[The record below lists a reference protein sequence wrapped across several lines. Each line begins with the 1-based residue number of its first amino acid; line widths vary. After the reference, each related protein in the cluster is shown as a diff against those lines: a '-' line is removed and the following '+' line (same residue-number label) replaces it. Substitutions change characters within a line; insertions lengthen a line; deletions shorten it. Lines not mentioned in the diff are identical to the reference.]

1 MSNQPVQPVTVH
13 IQTGTGEIL
22 RIVATI
28 LLFGGLGLG
37 VWTVAQ
43 GPAAMYASV
52 AATAG
57 LVFFTRQ
64 LWGRQLIGLPTTA
77 TAVPTDAVRGVAA
90 ASSNVASG
98 WLRRISVPLL
108 LLVSVGYGIA
118 FLAVREV
125 FAALLTVPFGQVT
138 ANYASI
144 AVTAAVV
151 FLAGRLIGRQVGAAP
166 AAPVSWADAVAGR
179 GLDAT
184 YLIATAKWAASNA
197 TAYLYRCNI
206 VVLALVS
213 AGYGIV
219 FLGVRQAVSIGLH
232 VFENLYMATTVALI
246 LGSVLVLPSLV
257 PSMGAALRRAGV
269 IRPTQPAEAPAQ
281 QPAPASSPTPAPV
294 VQQPVAPAPA
304 PAPARKVVRRV
315 RRVEQPAPTPTP
327 KKAVRVVKKKENT
340 DV

>member
-1 MSNQPVQPVTVH
+1 MSNQQPVNVH
-13 IQTGTGEIL
+13 IQTGTGEVL
-22 RIVATI
+22 CIVATI
-28 LLFGGLGLG
+28 MLFGGLGLG

-90 ASSNVASG
+90 ASSNVAAG
-98 WLRRISVPLL
+98 WLRRISVPMLL
-108 LLVSVGYGIA
+108 VVSVGYGIA

-125 FAALLTVPFGQVT
+125 FAAVLAVPFGQVV
-138 ANYASI
+138 ANNASI

-151 FLAGRLIGRQVGAAP
+151 FLAGRLIGRQVGVAP

-179 GLDAT
+179 TDGA

-197 TAYLYRCNI
+197 ASYLHRCRI
-206 VVLALVS
+206 MVLILVS

-232 VFENLYMATTVALI
+232 VFQNLYVATTVALI

-269 IRPTQPAEAPAQ
+269 IRPTETTAVAVQ
-281 QPAPASSPTPAPV
+281 QPFAPTSSPTPAQV
-294 VQQPVAPAPA
+294 VQQPVAPVPPPAPA
-304 PAPARKVVRRV
+304 PAPKKVVRRV
-315 RRVEQPAPTPTP
+315 RKVEQPTQVTV
-327 KKAVRVVKKKENT
+327 VRKTKNKENS
-340 DV
+340 DVQA